1 MIAIVTD
8 SSAHLCRGEAEALG
22 VTVVPMTYNLSGQQT
37 YWESYMD
44 ENGDYEQL
52 VDANMEKLR
61 TSQASY
67 ASFMGEFLELIESGA
82 DILCLTISSRLSGTF
97 GNASMAARDLAP
109 DRIMV
114 VDSLTTSGGL
124 YQMVR
129 EARRLLDGG
138 MSLSEAAAALTA
150 LRNCVRIAFTV
161 DDIAPLRRSGRLGVV
176 RLSISTILN
185 IRPVLRCVEGSII
198 STGVVRGRNEQ
209 MKTLVDS
216 LPKEP
221 CDCLVEGFMAD
232 EQMVQL
238 KAKVEAKGHRAT
250 IRRIGPVLGIH
261 LGRGCLG
268 VSWIDRSSDPCA
280 ALLDTKD
287 VNSDN

>member
-8 SSAHLCRGEAEALG
+8 SSAHLYREEAEALG
-22 VTVVPMTYNLSGQQT
+22 VTVVPMTYTLSGQQP

-52 VDANMEKLR
+52 VDANMERLR

-67 ASFMGEFLELIESGA
+67 AAFSNVFTELLESGA
-82 DILCLTISSRLSGTF
+82 DVLCLTISSRLSGTF

-109 DRIMV
+109 DRIQV

-124 YQMVR
+124 YLMVR

-138 MSLSEAAAALTA
+138 MALHEAAAALTA
-150 LRNCVRIAFTV
+150 LRGCVKIAFTV
-161 DDIAPLRRSGRLGVV
+161 DDIAPIRRSGRLGAV

-198 STGVVRGRNEQ
+198 STGVVRGRSEQ
-209 MKTLVDS
+209 LKTLVDS

-221 CDCLVEGFMAD
+221 CECLVEGFMAE
-232 EQMVQL
+232 EQMALL
-238 KAKVEAKGHRAT
+238 KAKVEAKGHRAS

-268 VSWIDRSSDPCA
+268 VSWIDRISGACA
-280 ALLDTKD
+280 AILDAKEE
-287 VNSDN
+287 S